1 MDNLKSQLQ
10 SIIERHRGRQSAITA
25 KDLSAFL
32 GENERHVRLM
42 IRELIAEDVPIA
54 SATDNPAGY
63 FIAVTWQEVED
74 YRLSLKSRLIE
85 DALRMRDVRRGFR
98 RRAEA
103 AVAVRMI

>member
-32 GENERHVRLM
+32 GENERHVRL
-42 IRELIAEDVPIA
+42 
-54 SATDNPAGY
+54 
-63 FIAVTWQEVED
+63 
-74 YRLSLKSRLIE
+74 IE

>member
-1 MDNLKSQLQ
+1 MSVKARLKE
-10 SIIERHRGRQSAITA
+10 IIERHRGRRLAITA
-25 KDLSAFL
+25 KDLAVFL

-54 SATDNPAGY
+54 SATDSPAGY
-63 FIAVTWQEVED
+63 FIAVTYQEVED